1 MLRAIKTLAIV
12 ILLLLIAGVIWF
24 GWELVRPAASPARD
38 IGFTVESG
46 QGVNL
51 ISANLRRA
59 GLIHSSFVF
68 ETYIWAIK
76 SENKVIAGRYKLSS
90 GMNIPQVTA
99 ALIRGTV
106 AQNDKVTFIEGWN
119 RNDNTDYLQ
128 RQGFNGQEYLQLT
141 ASSVTWR
148 DDYPLTQAIPDNGSL
163 EGFLFPDTYAVTQDT
178 KVISIID
185 KQLQNFESK
194 LTPTMIED
202 IRHSGHTLFQIVT
215 MASILEKEVPQHA
228 DKKMIADIFWKRIK
242 ANIGL
247 QSDATINFVTGKG
260 TTRPSLDDLKIDSP
274 YNTYKYKGLTP
285 GPISNPGL
293 ESIQAA
299 LYPTPNPYY
308 YFLTDKDGGVHYAK
322 DLEGHKQNR
331 VKYLE

>member
-1 MLRAIKTLAIV
+1 MLRAIKTAAIV
-12 ILLLLIAGVIWF
+12 LLLLLIAAALWF
-24 GWELVRPAASPARD
+24 GWELMRPAASPARD

-90 GMNIPQVTA
+90 SMNIPQITS

-106 AQNDKVTFIEGWN
+106 TQNDKVTFIEGWS
-119 RNDNTDYLQ
+119 RQDSADYLQ
-128 RQGFNGQEYLQLT
+128 RQGFNSQEYLQLT
-141 ASSVTWR
+141 ASSATWR
-148 DDYPLTQAIPDNGSL
+148 DDYPLTQAIPDNASL
-163 EGFLFPDTYAVTQDT
+163 EGFLFPDTYAATQST
-178 KVISIID
+178 KVTTIID
-185 KQLQNFESK
+185 KQLENFEAKITSA
-194 LTPTMIED
+194 MIED
-202 IRHSGHTLFQIVT
+202 IRHSGHSLYQIIT

-260 TTRPSLDDLKIDSP
+260 TTRPSLDDLKINSL
-274 YNTYKYKGLTP
+274 YNTYKYKGLPP

-322 DLEGHKQNR
+322 DLEEHKQNR